1 MFNNLAAEIARKG
14 VKNNDF
20 AEKVG
25 IHPVTFS
32 KKLNGKTDFTLK
44 EVIRIIE
51 YFNCEFT
58 LEYLFEEKAV

>member
-1 MFNNLAAEIARKG
+1 MFNNLAAEIKRIGITNK
-14 VKNNDF
+14 DF
-20 AEKVG
+20 AEKVK
-25 IHPVTFS
+25 INPITFS
-32 KKLNGKTDFTLK
+32 RKLTGKVDFTLK

>member
-32 KKLNGKTDFTLK
+32 KKVRNKIFVKETDFK
-44 EVIRIIE
+44 IFKQQ
-51 YFNCEFT
+51 YGF
-58 LEYLFEEKAV
+58 